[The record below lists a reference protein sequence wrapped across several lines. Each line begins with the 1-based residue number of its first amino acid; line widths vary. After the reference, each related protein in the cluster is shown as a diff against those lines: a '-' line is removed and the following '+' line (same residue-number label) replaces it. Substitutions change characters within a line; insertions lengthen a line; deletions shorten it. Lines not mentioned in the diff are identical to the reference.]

1 MANFGEPSHTP
12 CLTGSSPSGSNV
24 KKLVGVSYE
33 QVDGEDEPDLNQ
45 LTLEYRDKSVRVI
58 YNITTAAR
66 KIVES
71 RDYNP
76 RDKLLIFIH
85 GFTDSPDNAGFGN
98 ISDSLLRGGECNVLA
113 LDGSSLIKWLYLRST
128 TYVRFMGER
137 LGKVLASMVHHG
149 VDPAS
154 IHIIGHSLGAHISG
168 FTGKQFTNL
177 TGARVGRISGLDP
190 AGPCFSHVDD
200 DVRLNSTDADFVD
213 VIHTDAGVYGITDS
227 VGQVDYFP
235 NSGSQQPNCLLQ
247 SCSHSRAWL
256 YYAESIVRPEAFPAV
271 RCDDWEAFRRGR
283 CDSEVSHSRA
293 WLYYAESVVRR
304 DAFPAVRCDDWEA
317 FRRGRCEKEVSRAW
331 LYYAESIV
339 RPEAFPAVRC
349 EDWEAFRRGRCEK
362 EVSHSRAWL
371 YYAESVVRPDA
382 FPAVRCD
389 DWEAFRRGRCEKEVS
404 HSRAWLYYAESVAR
418 RDAFPAVR
426 CDDWEAFR
434 RGRCDSEVSY
444 MGYPSTPGTRGRY
457 FLQTADEPPYG
468 TGRNGT
474 RYHNNEGIVNNL
486 GGQASNLT
494 KSVEKGA
501 KGFGNQ
507 VKNLFG

>member
-1 MANFGEPSHTP
+1 MLLLVLLIATCSAASFKDIGKGIQKEVVAVATP
-12 CLTGSSPSGSNV
+12 VEETLVGIGSSQCSNV

-137 LGKVLASMVHHG
+137 LGEVLASMVHHG

-271 RCDDWEAFRRGR
+271 RC
-283 CDSEVSHSRA
+283 
-293 WLYYAESVVRR
+293 
-304 DAFPAVRCDDWEA
+304 
-317 FRRGRCEKEVSRAW
+317 
-331 LYYAESIV
+331 
-339 RPEAFPAVRC
+339 

-362 EVSHSRAWL
+362 
-371 YYAESVVRPDA
+371 
-382 FPAVRCD
+382 
-389 DWEAFRRGRCEKEVS
+389 
-404 HSRAWLYYAESVAR
+404 
-418 RDAFPAVR
+418 
-426 CDDWEAFR
+426 
-434 RGRCDSEVSY
+434 EVSY